1 MKVQK
6 MLSNKPLIL
15 LTNDDGIDSPGIH
28 AAARALAPLGELVL
42 VAPRD
47 QASATGRSHP
57 LTSDGTITKVPCCLG
72 TMNIDAYAIG
82 GTPAQCVARAI
93 IQVLPRLPDLVVSG
107 INYGENFGIGITVSG
122 TVGAA
127 LEAAAFGI
135 PSLAASLQLLDIDDF
150 DKFNPEINFDA
161 AAFFT
166 HKFAAFMLEK
176 RLTAPVDLLKIEIP
190 ALATPETDWRMTRLA
205 RHNYYEPL
213 PDQTIGWDKPNKI
226 AYRINI
232 SPDDT
237 PADSDIHTVVY
248 DQMVSVTPLTID
260 LTAPV
265 DLVEWEQKY
274 RNNGL
279 GK

>member
-1 MKVQK
+1 MK
-6 MLSNKPLIL
+6 SEKPLIL

-28 AAARALAPLGELVL
+28 AAAKALASLGELIL

-47 QASATGRSHP
+47 QSSATGRSHP

-72 TMNIDAYAIG
+72 TMNLDAYAIG

-93 IQVLPRLPDLVVSG
+93 IQVLPRQPDLVVSG

-122 TVGAA
+122 TVGAT

-135 PSLAASLQLLDIDDF
+135 PSLASSLQLLNIDDF
-150 DKFNPEINFDA
+150 DKFNPEIDFEA

-166 HKFAAFMLEK
+166 HKFAAFLLKEGLK
-176 RLTAPVDLLKIEIP
+176 DPVDVLKIEVP
-190 ALATPETDWRMTRLA
+190 ADANCNTAWRMTRLA

-213 PDQTIGWDKPNKI
+213 PDQNIGWEQPNKI
-226 AYRINI
+226 SYRINI
-232 SPDDT
+232 SPGDT
-237 PADSDIHTVVY
+237 PVDSDIHTVVF
-248 DQMVSVTPLTID
+248 DRMVAVTPLTID

-265 DLVEWEQKY
+265 NLQDYENEY
-274 RNNGL
+274 RKNGL
-279 GK
+279 EK

>member
-1 MKVQK
+1 MG
-6 MLSNKPLIL
+6 SEKPLIL

-28 AAARALAPLGELVL
+28 AAAKGLTPLGELIL

-47 QASATGRSHP
+47 QSSATGRSHP
-57 LTSDGTITKVPCCLG
+57 LHSDGLIVKVPCCLG
-72 TMNIDAYAIG
+72 TMDLDAYAIG

-93 IQVLPRLPDLVVSG
+93 TQILPRQPDLVVSG
-107 INYGENFGIGITVSG
+107 INYGENFGTGITVSG

-127 LEAAAFGI
+127 LEAASFGI
-135 PSLAASLQLLDIDDF
+135 PTLAVSLQLLNIEDF
-150 DKFNPEINFDA
+150 DKFNPEVNFEV

-166 HKFAAFMLEK
+166 HKFAAFVLEK
-176 RLTAPVDLLKIEIP
+176 RLSAPVDVLKIEIP
-190 ALATPETDWRMTRLA
+190 ANATRSTAWRMTRLA

-213 PDQTIGWDKPNKI
+213 PDQQIGWDTPNKLS
-226 AYRINI
+226 YRINI
-232 SPDDT
+232 RPDHI
-237 PADSDIHTVVY
+237 PADSDIHTVLI
-248 DQMVSVTPLTID
+248 DQMVAVTPLTID

-265 DLVEWEQKY
+265 DLAEYEKEY